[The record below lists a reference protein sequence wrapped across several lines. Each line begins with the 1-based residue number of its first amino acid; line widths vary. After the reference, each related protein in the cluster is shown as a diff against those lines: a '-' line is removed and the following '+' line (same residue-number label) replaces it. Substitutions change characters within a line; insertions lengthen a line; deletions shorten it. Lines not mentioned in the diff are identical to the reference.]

1 MTDAALTNGS
11 RGQAAETSAAQ
22 YRRPDLSEARLRKR
36 YRSERRF
43 QIFGALAIGIAA
55 AVLLILLGRIVT
67 EALPAF
73 SQNYVELQVELPRE
87 EIDPDGTDDP
97 AVLARASYGTLIN
110 NALYERFPNVSGRT
124 DRRAL
129 RALVSSEA
137 SETLRDA
144 VLADPSIIGTTHSV
158 WVKSSADVDVYRK
171 GLMSDFSRQET
182 NGIASIIEVDGT
194 TRVLSTSNDFAEILD
209 SIKEELGELAEGLQI
224 RVTRLDRGVAA
235 ARDQLADASK
245 ALADAQASGAAEDVV
260 SRLQNMVAQAEASL
274 ASLQERR
281 SLVKEQ
287 IDDYEARSARVGGAE
302 ALTEQLPS
310 YLIEMNGGLLKIV
323 EISNTEATVE
333 PLVPPRSDADAQPGT
348 WDIFVIETP
357 ESQRRL
363 PDREAAWVWS
373 LEQTDQIETR
383 FNVSFFTDGN
393 SREPEQAGIWGAVVG
408 SFLTLV
414 ITLLLSFPIGVL
426 AAVYLEEFA
435 PKNRWTD
442 LIEVNINNLAAVPSI
457 VFGLLGLAVFL
468 NFFELPRS
476 APLVGGMVLALMT
489 LPTIIIA
496 SRAAL
501 KAVPPSIREAAL
513 GMGASKLQVMTH
525 HVLPLA
531 MPGILTGTI
540 IGMAQALGETAPLLM
555 IGMVAFVV
563 DIPGGFTDP
572 ASVLPVQI
580 FMWADLPERAFV
592 AKTSA
597 AIMVLLGFLILMNAL
612 AVLLRKRFERRW

>member
-11 RGQAAETSAAQ
+11 RGQAAETGAAS

-73 SQNYVELQVELPRE
+73 SQNYIDLQVELPRE
-87 EIDPDGTDDP
+87 EIDPDGTNDP
-97 AVLARASYGTLIN
+97 AVLARARYGTLIN

-137 SETLRDA
+137 SETLRAD

-209 SIKEELGELAEGLQI
+209 SIKQELGELAERLQI

-235 ARDQLADASK
+235 ARDQLADSST

-260 SRLQNMVAQAEASL
+260 DRLQNMVAQAEASL

-281 SLVKEQ
+281 SQVKEQ

-310 YLIEMNGGLLKIV
+310 YLIEMNGGLLKIL

-333 PLVPPRSDADAQPGT
+333 PLVPPRSDADAPAGT

-373 LEQTDQIETR
+373 LEQSDQIETR
-383 FNVSFFTDGN
+383 FNISFFTDGN

-597 AIMVLLGFLILMNAL
+597 AIMVLLGFLIMMNAL